1 MNPITIGMDVLLAA
15 LLLAAL
21 WMGARLNGR
30 LKALKESHQGFAIAV
45 QTLDAAAAKADGAL
59 KALHAASEDAHDSL
73 LARIETARAL
83 ALKLE
88 KASETAD
95 KAASRAEDAAANM
108 PAAAPAPS
116 AARRRSLGELL
127 AGRTPTRALDPEPL
141 TVMPPLAAP
150 APSIASTP
158 RRRPMAD
165 EDLFAEAEDDVR
177 PALSG
182 LLRMS
187 LAKTLERGAR

>member
-1 MNPITIGMDVLLAA
+1 MNPITIGMDVLLAG

-45 QTLDAAAAKADGAL
+45 QTLDAAATKADAAL
-59 KALHAASEDAHDSL
+59 KSLHAASEEAHDSL
-73 LARIETARAL
+73 LARIDTARAL

-95 KAASRAEDAAANM
+95 RAAVRAEEAFAKA
-108 PAAAPAPS
+108 PAAVVIPAS
-116 AARRRSLGELL
+116 TSRRSLGELL
-127 AGRTPTRALDPEPL
+127 AGRNAVKAEEPDHRIE
-141 TVMPPLAAP
+141 P
-150 APSIASTP
+150 APPATAAP
-158 RRRPMAD
+158 RRRPVAD
-165 EDLFAEAEDDVR
+165 EDLFADAEEAR

-182 LLRMS
+182 LMRFS
-187 LAKTLERGAR
+187 LARAR